1 MGNSSLK
8 QSLMKAKSHVK
19 KGDLAEAEK
28 LYETILQNLSNNI
41 RGQQGLGPLN
51 KVIQSNVIQNPPQE
65 AFSQLVKLYNQG
77 QIETVIEQAE
87 ALTAQY
93 PGAYVVWNMLGAS
106 RAQKG
111 MLDEATM
118 HAFNNSITLK
128 PDYADAYYNMG
139 YALYY
144 LDKLDEAIWAYKK
157 AVSLKPD
164 YAEAYSNLGMA
175 LKKQDKFD
183 EAIEVIKKSISLKPN
198 DASAYGNLGVALKD
212 QGKFDESIEA
222 HKKCISLK
230 PFRAEAYNNLGNTLK
245 EQGGFDQALEN
256 YNKAISLK
264 PNYAEAC
271 YNMSTIYNLY
281 GDFEKGLELYE
292 WRQKQKNS
300 PVRAP
305 RKILIWDG
313 VKPLLG
319 KKFLVYEEQGLGDVI
334 QFCRYVPL
342 LKQKGAKV
350 ILKLKKKMHALL
362 NNIDNDILFVDSF
375 PENNQ
380 IDFETP
386 IMSLPF
392 LFNTTLDTIPAK
404 IPYIYTND
412 NDIMSWANC
421 FKKRTFKVGI
431 CWQGSKNK
439 IDYGRSFPLS
449 LFEDISKIPN
459 VELISLHKG
468 EGEKQIKEINFD
480 LTILGNNF
488 DAGENAFVDTAA
500 VMMNCDLIITSDT
513 ATAHLAGALGCPTWV
528 LLKKIPDWRWMLE
541 RKDSPWYPSVTLYR
555 QKQIDDWADVF
566 NKIQMDLQA
575 LIKEKRMQ

>member
-1 MGNSSLK
+1 M
-8 QSLMKAKSHVK
+8 
-19 KGDLAEAEK
+19 
-28 LYETILQNLSNNI
+28 
-41 RGQQGLGPLN
+41 
-51 KVIQSNVIQNPPQE
+51 
-65 AFSQLVKLYNQG
+65 
-77 QIETVIEQAE
+77 
-87 ALTAQY
+87 
-93 PGAYVVWNMLGAS
+93 
-106 RAQKG
+106 
-111 MLDEATM
+111 
-118 HAFNNSITLK
+118 
-128 PDYADAYYNMG
+128 
-139 YALYY
+139 
-144 LDKLDEAIWAYKK
+144 
-157 AVSLKPD
+157 
-164 YAEAYSNLGMA
+164 
-175 LKKQDKFD
+175 
-183 EAIEVIKKSISLKPN
+183 
-198 DASAYGNLGVALKD
+198 
-212 QGKFDESIEA
+212 
-222 HKKCISLK
+222 
-230 PFRAEAYNNLGNTLK
+230 
-245 EQGGFDQALEN
+245 
-256 YNKAISLK
+256 
-264 PNYAEAC
+264 
-271 YNMSTIYNLY
+271 
-281 GDFEKGLELYE
+281 
-292 WRQKQKNS
+292 
-300 PVRAP
+300 
-305 RKILIWDG
+305 
-313 VKPLLG
+313 LG

-350 ILKLKKKMHALL
+350 IFKLKKKMHTLL

-375 PENNQ
+375 PENSR

-513 ATAHLAGALGCPTWV
+513 AIAHLAGALGCPTWV

-541 RKDSPWYPSVTLYR
+541 RKDSPWYSSVTLYR
-555 QKQIDDWADVF
+555 QKQKDNWTHVF
-566 NKIQMDLQA
+566 NKIQMDLQS